1 MRAEIL
7 PIVALLLS
15 TFFLMAGAGMQGI
28 LLPVRASIEDWS
40 SYEIGLMGTAYAVG
54 FTISC
59 VVMPTIVR
67 SAGHVRAF
75 SSLAAL
81 LAISVLLNGLAV
93 HPLAW
98 IAIRG
103 LAGFALAGAYMVI
116 ESWLN
121 ERVTNET
128 RGRVFSLY
136 MVISMAAM
144 MAGQFA
150 MPLAR
155 PELAAS
161 FMVCAIFYAFAV
173 IPNALSRAESPRPL
187 TQVRLD
193 LPAIYRNS
201 PAAVVGVFLAGVLS
215 GAWGNMAPVLG
226 QKIGLSTTEISTL
239 LVCTMAGGLVF
250 QVPLG
255 RISDRIDRRAVM
267 ILAGFIGFGA
277 ALAALTL
284 WSTSV
289 LGLFAI
295 AFVIGG
301 VIYPAYSLT
310 VAHANDYADPADFVK
325 ISGGLLILYGF
336 GTMGGPMLAAWLMET
351 YGPDGLFLATGAA
364 HAAFGTYAGYRML
377 RRTAKP
383 AASRDAFQAVPLAR
397 AQTPASFELD
407 PRSDP
412 ATSGR
417 AAAGR

>member
-1 MRAEIL
+1 MSAQIL
-7 PIVALLLS
+7 PIVSLLLS
-15 TFFLMAGAGMQGI
+15 TFFLMAGAGLQGI
-28 LLPVRASIEDWS
+28 LLPVRASIEGWS
-40 SYEIGLMGTAYAVG
+40 PYEIGLMGTSYAVA
-54 FTISC
+54 FTLSC

-93 HPLAW
+93 HPIAW
-98 IAIRG
+98 ILVRAI
-103 LAGFALAGAYMVI
+103 AGFALAGSYMVI

-128 RGRVFSLY
+128 RGMVFSLY
-136 MVISMAAM
+136 MVVTMAAM
-144 MAGQFA
+144 MTGQFT
-150 MPLAR
+150 MPIVR
-155 PELAAS
+155 PELPAA
-161 FMVCAIFYAFAV
+161 FMVCAIFYALAV
-173 IPNALSRAESPRPL
+173 IPNALSRAQSPKPL

-201 PAAVVGVFLAGVLS
+201 PAAVAGVFLSGVLS

-226 QKIGLSTTEISTL
+226 QQIGLTTAEISTL
-239 LVCTMAGGLVF
+239 LVSTMAGGLVF

-267 ILAGFIGFGA
+267 ILAGLIGLGA

-301 VIYPAYSLT
+301 VIYPAYSLA
-310 VAHANDYADPADFVK
+310 VAHANDYAKPADFVK

-336 GTMGGPMLAAWLMET
+336 GTMGGPMLAAWLMGV
-351 YGPDGLFLATGAA
+351 YGPDGIFIATGFA
-364 HAAFGTYAGYRML
+364 HAALAAYAGYRML
-377 RRTAKP
+377 CRSPVPPTE
-383 AASRDAFQAVPLAR
+383 RDAFRSVPLAR
-397 AQTPASFELD
+397 TQTPASFALD
-407 PRSDP
+407 PRSEP
-412 ATSGR
+412 TGLREGSR
-417 AAAGR
+417 